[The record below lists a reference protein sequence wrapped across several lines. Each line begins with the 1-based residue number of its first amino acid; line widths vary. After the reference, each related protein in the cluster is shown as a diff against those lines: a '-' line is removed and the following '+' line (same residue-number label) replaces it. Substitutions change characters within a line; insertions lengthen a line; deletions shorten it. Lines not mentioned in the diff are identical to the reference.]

1 MGGLTAIVLGGIAA
15 ASAVKSVVD
24 QRKAAKQQDRAN
36 KQAQRQEAY
45 RSQRDR
51 LQAVRQQRI
60 ANASAINQ
68 GAVSGLQGSSMIA
81 GGISA
86 FNSQTASN
94 MQFTNQMD
102 AMTMQR
108 MQTLASAD
116 KLLNRANMFGQISS
130 LAGQGFTQSGGIQA
144 VKGMFKPKGETT

>member
-1 MGGLTAIVLGGIAA
+1 MGIVTAVVLGGIAA
-15 ASAVKSVVD
+15 AATVKSMVD
-24 QRKAAKQQDRAN
+24 QRKAAKQQERAN

-45 RSQRDR
+45 RSQRER

-102 AMTMQR
+102 AMTMER
-108 MQTLASAD
+108 MRTLASAD
-116 KLLNRANMFGQISS
+116 KLLNRANMFGQVAS
-130 LAGQGFTQSGGIQA
+130 LAGQGFSAAGGFKTIA
-144 VKGMFKPKGETT
+144 ASMKKGATT